1 MNDGQVLPV
10 GGNYV
15 SEDEGTGDW
24 PMLHVGWTT
33 RAARQTC
40 RTGHVHHIAATRGPW
55 MVDLKIKLTYN
66 TKKYK
71 KIWNNDCQCSSQ

>member
-1 MNDGQVLPV
+1 
-10 GGNYV
+10 
-15 SEDEGTGDW
+15 
-24 PMLHVGWTT
+24 MLHVGWTT

-66 TKKYK
+66 TKKSETMTASVLL
-71 KIWNNDCQCSSQ
+71 NNDTINHLISSGANFNTSGWDLH